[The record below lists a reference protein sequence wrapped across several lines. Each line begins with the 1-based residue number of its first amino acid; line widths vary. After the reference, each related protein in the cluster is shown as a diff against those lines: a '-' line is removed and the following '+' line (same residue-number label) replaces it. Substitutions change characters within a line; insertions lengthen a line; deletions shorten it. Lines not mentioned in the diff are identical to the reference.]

1 MQISRKNELDSCS
14 RLACGK
20 KVGLLVLYCTFIVQS
35 AGESC
40 GALFSQDNDRRRRRA
55 ATSYGRLRNG
65 EKRHVGSRVFVNPL
79 KVKGRGSRGASGGLM
94 SRANPS
100 ASSSSSRAQQHRSQQ
115 QQQHQLMQ
123 LQVVDSPYDAV
134 LLDNEDIA
142 L

>member
-1 MQISRKNELDSCS
+1 V
-14 RLACGK
+14 
-20 KVGLLVLYCTFIVQS
+20 KV
-35 AGESC
+35 A
-40 GALFSQDNDRRRRRA
+40 ALFSQDNDRRRRRA
-55 ATSYGRLRNG
+55 ATSYGRLRSG

-79 KVKGRGSRGASGGLM
+79 KVKGRGSRGASGGLV

-100 ASSSSSRAQQHRSQQ
+100 ASSSSSRAQQHRSQQQQQ